1 MMQSYDF
8 QNNIGFI
15 VNRTAKAFV
24 KALDSELR
32 EKVGVTIGQWKVM
45 VMLVNQNGITQKDI
59 ADRLW
64 LESPTL
70 IPILDKMEKDGLL
83 VRKVDSVDR
92 RINRIYRTEKA
103 DKLWDKMIECA
114 FKIRHVSVQDI
125 PEEHI
130 NITRNVLE
138 KIWQNLRLEFDVDNS
153 LGSDSMP
160 IGSISDSSAR
170 DYTTA
175 AAAATTTTTTTT
187 IGTTRRKKKNNF

>member
-32 EKVGVTIGQWKVM
+32 QRVGVTIGQWKVM
-45 VMLVNQNGITQKDI
+45 VMLVNQNGLTQKDI

-92 RINRIYRTEKA
+92 RINRIYRTDRA

-114 FKIRHVSVQDI
+114 FKIRQVSVKDI
-125 PEEHI
+125 SEENM

-138 KIWQNLRLEFDVDNS
+138 KIWQNLGLEFDVDNTV
-153 LGSDSMP
+153 GNNSMAL
-160 IGSISDSSAR
+160 GSISDSPAR
-170 DYTTA
+170 DNINA
-175 AAAATTTTTTTT
+175 AGATTT
-187 IGTTRRKKKNNF
+187 IRSTRGKK

>member
-1 MMQSYDF
+1 MMRGYDF

-32 EKVGVTIGQWKVM
+32 EKVGVTVGQWKVM
-45 VMLVNQNGITQKDI
+45 VMLVNQNGLTQKDI

-83 VRKVDSVDR
+83 IRKVDSVDR

-114 FKIRHVSVQDI
+114 FKIRQVSVKDI
-125 PEEHI
+125 PEENI

-138 KIWQNLRLEFDVDNS
+138 KIWQNLRLEFDVDNTIVS
-153 LGSDSMP
+153 NSSMALGSIPESP
-160 IGSISDSSAR
+160 AR
-170 DYTTA
+170 DNTTV
-175 AAAATTTTTTTT
+175 TTTTTTTPTT
-187 IGTTRRKKKNNF
+187 ITPTRRKKKNNV